1 MVVVQMVVVVATVV
15 AVEAATKAV
24 QYNPGSLIRAPGVNN
39 SPGFWLPDIP
49 CEAAHLEPDHELG
62 TTSYELRAMRYK
74 CVMNITDCYPLL

>member
-1 MVVVQMVVVVATVV
+1 MVVAVARMVVGVQMVVVQMVVVVATVV

-49 CEAAHLEPDHELG
+49 
-62 TTSYELRAMRYK
+62 
-74 CVMNITDCYPLL
+74 